1 LNRGAFHQ
9 LVERKRPAKKLVTVA
24 CFVCTVASARA
35 GDVAPIN
42 TLRELFPMLTRCWTA
57 PAGSEGSMMTVGI
70 TLRRD
75 GTVFGQP
82 TITYSRLTGDT
93 GAQKHF
99 VASALAAL
107 AACTP
112 VAITD
117 ALGGAIAGRRI
128 FVRFESQVPQTR
140 T

>member
-1 LNRGAFHQ
+1 LNWRAALLCILCAIPGAHAAAAA
-9 LVERKRPAKKLVTVA
+9 PA
-24 CFVCTVASARA
+24 
-35 GDVAPIN
+35 N
-42 TLRELFPMLTRCWTA
+42 TLRELFPLLTRCWRA
-57 PAGSEGSMMTVGI
+57 PPGSEGSTITVGI
-70 TLRRD
+70 TLKRD

-82 TITYSRLTGDT
+82 TITYSKLAGNADT
-93 GAQKHF
+93 QKRF

-117 ALGGAIAGRRI
+117 GLGGAIAGRRI
-128 FVRFESQVPQTR
+128 FIRFESQVPQTR

>member
-1 LNRGAFHQ
+1 
-9 LVERKRPAKKLVTVA
+9 
-24 CFVCTVASARA
+24 
-35 GDVAPIN
+35 
-42 TLRELFPMLTRCWTA
+42 
-57 PAGSEGSMMTVGI
+57 MTVGI

-75 GTVFGQP
+75 GTMFGQP
-82 TITYSRLTGDT
+82 SITYSKLTGEAD
-93 GAQKHF
+93 AQKRF
-99 VASALAAL
+99 VAAALAAL

-128 FVRFESQVPQTR
+128 FIRFESQAPQTR

>member
-1 LNRGAFHQ
+1 
-9 LVERKRPAKKLVTVA
+9 
-24 CFVCTVASARA
+24 
-35 GDVAPIN
+35 
-42 TLRELFPMLTRCWTA
+42 M
-57 PAGSEGSMMTVGI
+57 GI

-75 GTVFGQP
+75 GTLFGQP
-82 TITYSRLTGDT
+82 SITYSKLAGDADT
-93 GAQKHF
+93 QKRF

-117 ALGGAIAGRRI
+117 RLGGAIAGRRFFI
-128 FVRFESQVPQTR
+128 RFERQVPQTR

>member
-1 LNRGAFHQ
+1 LTRRRIGLACVLCAIASTGAT
-9 LVERKRPAKKLVTVA
+9 EAAPA
-24 CFVCTVASARA
+24 
-35 GDVAPIN
+35 N
-42 TLRELFPMLTRCWTA
+42 TLRELFPLLTRCWRA
-57 PAGSEGSMMTVGI
+57 PAGSEGSTVTVGI

-75 GTVFGQP
+75 GTMFGQP
-82 TITYSRLTGDT
+82 SITYSKLAGEADT
-93 GAQKHF
+93 QKRF
-99 VASALAAL
+99 VAAALAAL

-128 FVRFESQVPQTR
+128 FIRFESQVPQTK